1 MLVAGRRHKYS
12 KNSFKKM
19 SRKNYSKKSK
29 SKKNKHSKHSKRSRR
44 NKSSRKQRGGSSEL
58 GSAYNAGGLLST
70 GYTLNSI
77 SPYDSALANPIPINT
92 YSKCSS

>member
-1 MLVAGRRHKYS
+1 MLVGGRRRKYS
-12 KNSFKKM
+12 KKLFKKV
-19 SRKNYSKKSK
+19 SKKNY
-29 SKKNKHSKHSKRSRR
+29 SKKNKHSKRYKRSRK
-44 NKSSRKQRGGSSEL
+44 NKRSRKQRGGSAEL

-92 YSKCSS
+92 YSKCPS